1 MSKVTISA
9 RTASATPTGW
19 RKEERKKDRFAGEIE
34 EQALALKVPLTKN
47 ASCAGSWV
55 GSAFYEMQGLI
66 PGYEGGAG
74 RSAERRARWYHV
86 MVVGP

>member
-66 PGYEGGAG
+66 PGYEGG
-74 RSAERRARWYHV
+74 RRPF
-86 MVVGP
+86 G